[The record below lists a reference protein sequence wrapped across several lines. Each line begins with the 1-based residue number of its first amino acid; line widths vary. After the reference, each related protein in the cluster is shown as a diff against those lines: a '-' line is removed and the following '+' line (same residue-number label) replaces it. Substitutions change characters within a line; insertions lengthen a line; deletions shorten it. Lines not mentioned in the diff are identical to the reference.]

1 MVEREIAKRLFA
13 REFNDSRFN
22 IHSEPG
28 EVSHDG
34 RHAPNFLV
42 SPAGSKINRLFVA
55 GVVTEI
61 DNIGTGHDLWRA
73 RVVDPSGVFIIYAGQ
88 YQPEATI
95 FLSTLEIPEYVS
107 VVGKARIYEPEAGSV
122 FISIRPEDINVIDA
136 GTRDRWIV
144 DTAELTL
151 DRIDAFSTAIASG
164 LTGTEL
170 FEHLVRNNIPK
181 ELAEGISL
189 AIDYYHT
196 DEGYLHK
203 LKGVVLDCIKSIGP
217 EPGGK
222 NAVPDEELVLELMK
236 EMDMGKGI
244 EYAELIIIAKS
255 RGMVEDVIIAGVR
268 KLLARGMCYEP
279 KIGILKIVS

>member
-1 MVEREIAKRLFA
+1 MVEREVAQRLFA
-13 REFNDSRFN
+13 REFNDSKFS
-22 IHSEPG
+22 IHPELY
-28 EVSHDG
+28 EVSHEG
-34 RHAPNFLV
+34 GHAPNFLV
-42 SPAGSKINRLFVA
+42 SPVGSKINRLFVA

-61 DNIGTGHDLWRA
+61 DNIGTEHDLWRA

-88 YQPEATI
+88 YQPEAAI

-107 VVGKARIYEPEAGSV
+107 VIGKARIYEPESGSV
-122 FISIRPEDINVIDA
+122 FISIRPEDINMIDA

-151 DRIDAFSTAIASG
+151 DRVDAFSKAIASD

-170 FEHLVRNNIPK
+170 IGHLIRNNSPQG
-181 ELAEGISL
+181 LAEGITL
-189 AIDYYHT
+189 ALDHYHT

-203 LKGVVLDCIKSIGP
+203 LKGVVLDCVRSIGTGS
-217 EPGGK
+217 GGK
-222 NAVPDEELVLELMK
+222 DAVPYEDHVLELMK

-244 EYAELIIIAKS
+244 DYAELVIIAKS
-255 RGMVEDVIIAGVR
+255 RGMVEGVIVAAVR

-279 KIGILKIVS
+279 KIGILKVVS